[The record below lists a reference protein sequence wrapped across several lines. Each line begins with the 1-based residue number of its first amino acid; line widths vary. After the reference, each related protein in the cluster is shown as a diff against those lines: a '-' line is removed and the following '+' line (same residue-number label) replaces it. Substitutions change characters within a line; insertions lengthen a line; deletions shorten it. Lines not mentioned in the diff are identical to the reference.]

1 MIIVVTAATLI
12 DFFWDSN
19 IFITCYKIF
28 NLLKFTI
35 TILLSI
41 FIFFYYFFAFYHSS
55 HISHITFLSN
65 PTTSYKTNPYNKIY
79 NQCSKIDHQCN
90 QCSKTHP
97 WRNLN
102 SGSPVTLATRVV
114 QMGAVNRSRCSSA
127 KSILFMGSSL
137 HSLIILGYFWDS
149 SLSEDLSSSL
159 LETINYYQV
168 CIFGVCTPTVLS
180 L

>member
-1 MIIVVTAATLI
+1 MK
-12 DFFWDSN
+12 
-19 IFITCYKIF
+19 FI
-28 NLLKFTI
+28 I

-41 FIFFYYFFAFYHSS
+41 FIFFYYSFAFYHFS

-65 PTTSYKTNPYNKIY
+65 PTTSYKTNPYNKIH

-102 SGSPVTLATRVV
+102 SGSPMTLATKVV
-114 QMGAVNRSRCSSA
+114 QMGVVNRSRCSSA

-159 LETINYYQV
+159 LETIHYYQV
-168 CIFGVCTPTVLS
+168 YTFGYVHLQCCRCS
-180 L
+180 WSNHHG